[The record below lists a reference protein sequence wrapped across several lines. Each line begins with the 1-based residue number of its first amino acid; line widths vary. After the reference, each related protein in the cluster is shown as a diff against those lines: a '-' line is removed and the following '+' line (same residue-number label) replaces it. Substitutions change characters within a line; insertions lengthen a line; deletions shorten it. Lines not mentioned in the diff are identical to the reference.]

1 MKISKDEA
9 IKILSRYDNE
19 YYTPA
24 TRQAH
29 RMGAEALKCQWIPVT
44 EKLPVEYVSVLVYIP
59 SDYPLPQAKEAYLAN
74 GVWVTKMCIYRE
86 KDITHWMPIPEP
98 PKE

>member
-1 MKISKDEA
+1 MTLSKAKA

-29 RMGAEALKCQWIPVT
+29 RMGAEALAKDV
-44 EKLPVEYVSVLVYIP
+44 VEVVHGRW
-59 SDYPLPQAKEAYLAN
+59 KE
-74 GVWVTKMCIYRE
+74 W
-86 KDITHWMPIPEP
+86 
-98 PKE
+98 